1 MEYVKEIRRMSDIK
15 KLAGQTAIY
24 GVPTIIGRF
33 LNYFLVPLY
42 TYNIATQ
49 NYGVVSELYAYI
61 AFLMIILTYGMETAF
76 FRFSQTEEKKD
87 IVYNTSLL
95 SLTITTSA
103 FLIISFV
110 FINPISSVLEYQDN
124 KNYIALFLLILG
136 LDAIRAIPYALLRSE
151 QKAARFAFIKTM
163 DIFSNIIFNLFFILV
178 CPILFNNNN
187 PLITP
192 WFKPDDLVLYIFI
205 SNFLASSIATL
216 LLLPE
221 YMKFRFLFNFPLL
234 RKMLVYALPVM
245 IGGLAGMVNE
255 TFDRIALKH
264 LVSIPED
271 ITGSKAISE
280 YKMSQIGIYG
290 ACYKLS
296 IVISL
301 FIQAFKFAAEPFFF
315 SKMQQKDAKE
325 SYSSI
330 MTIFVIFLC
339 VIFLGV
345 MGYIDIFQYFVGKD
359 YRVGLSVVPILLGAN
374 LFLGIYYN
382 LSIWYKVTDKTIYG
396 AYIAIIGAVIT
407 LILNYILVPIMGY
420 VGAAWTTFI
429 CYFVIAALCYIIG
442 QKHYPVNYNLKHI
455 TLYIL
460 LSFSLF
466 ALMSIIPIENTA
478 IRLII
483 NTIIILSFIA
493 IAYKLDIKK
502 LIRR

>member
-1 MEYVKEIRRMSDIK
+1 MSDIK

-33 LNYFLVPLY
+33 LNYLLVPLY

-61 AFLMIILTYGMETAF
+61 SFLMIILTYGMETAF
-76 FRFSQTEEKKD
+76 FRYTQTEKD
-87 IVYNTSLL
+87 KRVVYNTAML
-95 SLTITTSA
+95 SLFVSTSL
-103 FLIISFV
+103 FLIITFI
-110 FINPISSVLEYQDN
+110 FINPISSALEYSEN
-124 KNYIALFLLILG
+124 KNYIVLFLLILA
-136 LDAIRAIPYALLRSE
+136 LDALRAIPYALLRAK
-151 QKAARFAFIKTM
+151 QKAARFAMIKTI
-163 DIFSNIIFNLFFILV
+163 DIFSNILFNLFFILL
-178 CPILFNNNN
+178 CPILYSNGNVF
-187 PLITP
+187 ITP
-192 WFKPDDLVLYIFI
+192 WFNPNDLVLYIFV
-205 SNFLASSIATL
+205 SNFLASLIAAI

-221 YMKFRFLFNFPLL
+221 YLKFSFNFDFKLL
-234 RKMLVYALPVM
+234 KKMLAYGFPVM

-264 LVSIPED
+264 LVTIPEG
-271 ITGSKAISE
+271 ITDAQAISD

-296 IVISL
+296 IIISL

-339 VIFLGV
+339 IIFLGV
-345 MGYIDIFQYFVGKD
+345 MGYIDIFQYFIGKD
-359 YRVGLSVVPILLGAN
+359 YRVGLNVVPVLLGAN

-420 VGAAWTTFI
+420 MGAAWTTFI
-429 CYFVIAALCYIIG
+429 CYFTIAVLCYVIG

-455 TLYIL
+455 SLYIL
-460 LSFSLF
+460 LSFGLYL
-466 ALMSIIPIENTA
+466 LMSIIPIENTP

>member
-1 MEYVKEIRRMSDIK
+1 MSDIK

-33 LNYFLVPLY
+33 LNYLLVPLY

-61 AFLMIILTYGMETAF
+61 SFLMIILTYGMETAF
-76 FRFSQTEEKKD
+76 FRYTQTEKD
-87 IVYNTSLL
+87 KGVVYNTAML
-95 SLTITTSA
+95 SLFVSTTLFLVIT
-103 FLIISFV
+103 FI
-110 FINPISSVLEYQDN
+110 FINPISSALEYSDN
-124 KNYIALFLLILG
+124 KNYILLFLLILA
-136 LDAIRAIPYALLRSE
+136 LDALRAIPYALLRVK
-151 QKAARFAFIKTM
+151 QKAARFAMIKSI
-163 DIFSNIIFNLFFILV
+163 DIFSNIFFNLFFILL
-178 CPILFNNNN
+178 CPTLYKSGNI
-187 PLITP
+187 LITS
-192 WFKPDDLVLYIFI
+192 WFNPNDLVLYIFV
-205 SNFLASSIATL
+205 SNFLASLIAAL

-221 YMKFRFLFNFPLL
+221 YLKFSFNFDFKLL
-234 RKMLVYALPVM
+234 KKMLAYGLPVM

-264 LVSIPED
+264 LVTIPEG
-271 ITGSKAISE
+271 ITDAQAISD

-296 IVISL
+296 IIISL

-339 VIFLGV
+339 IIFLGV
-345 MGYIDIFQYFVGKD
+345 MGYIDIFKYFVGSD
-359 YRVGLSVVPILLGAN
+359 YRVGLGVVPILLGAN

-420 VGAAWTTFI
+420 MGAAWTTFI
-429 CYFVIAALCYIIG
+429 CYFTIAVLCYLIG

-460 LSFSLF
+460 LSFCLY
-466 ALMSIIPIENTA
+466 ALMFFVPIENTP

>member
-151 QKAARFAFIKTM
+151 QKAARFAFIKSM
-163 DIFSNIIFNLFFILV
+163 DIFTNILFNLFFILV
-178 CPILFNNNN
+178 CPILYNNNN
-187 PLITP
+187 ALITP
-192 WFKPDDLVLYIFI
+192 WFNPNDLVLYIFI
-205 SNFLASSIATL
+205 SNFLASLIATL

-221 YMKFRFLFNFPLL
+221 YMKFKLSFDFKLL
-234 RKMLVYALPVM
+234 KKMLAYAIPVM
-245 IGGLAGMVNE
+245 VGGLAGMVNE

-264 LVSIPED
+264 LVTIPD
-271 ITGSKAISE
+271 NITDPKLISE

-315 SKMQQKDAKE
+315 SKMKDKDAKS
-325 SYSSI
+325 SYSNI
-330 MTIFVIFLC
+330 MTILVIFLC
-339 VIFLGV
+339 LIFLGV
-345 MGYIDIFQYFVGKD
+345 MGYIDIFKYFIGKD
-359 YRVGLSVVPILLGAN
+359 YRIGLTVVPILLVAN

-382 LSIWYKVTDKTIYG
+382 LSIWYKVTDKTKYG
-396 AYIAIIGAVIT
+396 AYIAIIGAGIT
-407 LILNYILVPIMGY
+407 LVLNYFLVPVLGY
-420 VGAAWTTFI
+420 VGAAWTTLI
-429 CYFVIAALCYIIG
+429 CYFSITLLCYLMG
-442 QKHYPVNYNLKHI
+442 QKHYPINYNIKHI
-455 TLYIL
+455 TIYLVSSIALY
-460 LSFSLF
+460 F
-466 ALMSIIPIENTA
+466 LMAN
-478 IRLII
+478 IRLENLALSLTI
-483 NTIIILSFIA
+483 NTIIIISFLA
-493 IAYKLDIKK
+493 IAYKLDIKR
-502 LIRR
+502 LIRK

>member
-1 MEYVKEIRRMSDIK
+1 MSDIK

-33 LNYFLVPLY
+33 LNYLLVPLY

-61 AFLMIILTYGMETAF
+61 SFLMIILTYGMETAF
-76 FRFSQTEEKKD
+76 FRYTQTEKD
-87 IVYNTSLL
+87 KNVVYNTAMLSLL
-95 SLTITTSA
+95 VSTTLFLVIT
-103 FLIISFV
+103 FI
-110 FINPISSVLEYQDN
+110 FINPISSALEYSDN
-124 KNYIALFLLILG
+124 KNYIFLFLLILA
-136 LDAIRAIPYALLRSE
+136 LDALRAIPYALLRSK
-151 QKAARFAFIKTM
+151 QKAARFAMIKSI
-163 DIFSNIIFNLFFILV
+163 DIFSNILFNLFFILL
-178 CPILFNNNN
+178 CPTLYKSGNVLIASWFNPN
-187 PLITP
+187 
-192 WFKPDDLVLYIFI
+192 DLVLYIFV
-205 SNFLASSIATL
+205 SNFLASLIAAL

-221 YMKFRFLFNFPLL
+221 YLKFSFNFDFKLL
-234 RKMLVYALPVM
+234 KKMLAYGLPVM

-264 LVSIPED
+264 LVTIPEG
-271 ITGSKAISE
+271 ITDAKAISD

-296 IVISL
+296 IIISL

-315 SKMQQKDAKE
+315 SKMQQKDAKD

-339 VIFLGV
+339 IIFLGV
-345 MGYIDIFQYFVGKD
+345 MGYIDIFQYFVGSD
-359 YRVGLSVVPILLGAN
+359 YRVGLGVVPILLGAN

-420 VGAAWTTFI
+420 MGAAWTTFI
-429 CYFVIAALCYIIG
+429 CYFTIAVLCYVIG

-460 LSFSLF
+460 LSFCLY
-466 ALMSIIPIENTA
+466 ALMSFVPIENTPT
-478 IRLII
+478 RLII

-493 IAYKLDIKK
+493 IAYKLDIRK
-502 LIRR
+502 LIHR